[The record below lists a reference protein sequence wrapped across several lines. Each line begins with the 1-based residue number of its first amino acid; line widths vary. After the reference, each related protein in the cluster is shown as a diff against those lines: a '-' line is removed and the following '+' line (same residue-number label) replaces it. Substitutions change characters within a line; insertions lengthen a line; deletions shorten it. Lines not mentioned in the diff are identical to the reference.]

1 MSTPCRLLSAHGA
14 SAREPVPSCVAL
26 ADRPV
31 IVGRGRGRRALV
43 AAALAGFAS
52 ACSQNL
58 LTFLEDSPDVGYS
71 ATCRRIADGHQ
82 GDVAAGRYFLP
93 LIDIDRWPGGAK
105 PENANERHFIDALV
119 AGQSRFAL
127 VEARGGLGKTR
138 LAQSIHAQTCHR
150 LPVFT
155 VDLNVEV
162 AAVGDAGGG
171 NPILRVMARQL
182 GLKGDVAGQNRLD
195 ELLQSHNWVLL
206 ADAIEEVEMLGR
218 PKVSIALAKLRQA
231 YPKTAQVVLLAR
243 PPVLV
248 ANYGF
253 DDVDTLV
260 RIRLVDCERAD
271 KVIAKMNGTPAE
283 LAEFNVFTARHGFD
297 VQRRSDGQCLYPFMA
312 TYRDIGEVKRLAGI
326 KDESIDSVAAA
337 HEALVA
343 LRLTKELDRMN
354 WGQREALDM
363 LDRMT
368 KFQRESQG
376 SGAPVF
382 DVIQCMKSIDP
393 EHGWTAVDAGVTG
406 SSEQRRRQVCE
417 KTLQSVIFEKQGSGF
432 AEEGRWT
439 FFDLRT
445 AALFRA
451 RWLNGELSR
460 GAAGD
465 CRPVTA
471 NADLVSDAEVV
482 RFLGGQPLVQR
493 CFGQVL
499 SVLCAKGGAKP
510 IAMQALVD
518 GLPAPNKRFQMVEE
532 GRAFAAE
539 NGRPACV
546 TAALDEVARSNGQQ

>member
-1 MSTPCRLLSAHGA
+1 MSTPRCLSLALATDLPQPAAAETSLATRRGA
-14 SAREPVPSCVAL
+14 SRGLAL
-26 ADRPV
+26 ALL
-31 IVGRGRGRRALV
+31 ALSL
-43 AAALAGFAS
+43 ALFAGG
-52 ACSQNL
+52 CSQNL
-58 LTFLEDSPDVGYS
+58 LTFLADSPEIGYS
-71 ATCRRIADGHQ
+71 STCRRIADGHQ

-93 LIDIDRWPGGAK
+93 LVDVDRWPGGAK
-105 PENANERHFIDALV
+105 PENANERHLIDALV
-119 AGQSRFAL
+119 SGKSRFAL

-155 VDLNVEV
+155 VDLNAEV
-162 AAVGDAGGG
+162 AAAGDVGGG
-171 NPILRVMARQL
+171 NPILRVMAKQL
-182 GLKGDVAGQNRLD
+182 GLKGDVAGQQRLD
-195 ELLQSHNWVLL
+195 ELLHSHSWVLL
-206 ADAIEEVEMLGR
+206 ADAIEEVELLQR

-243 PPVLV
+243 PAVLV
-248 ANYGF
+248 PNYGF
-253 DDVDTLV
+253 DDVDTVV

-271 KVIAKMNGTPAE
+271 KVITNMNGKPEQLSAFKT
-283 LAEFNVFTARHGFD
+283 FTSRHGFD
-297 VQRRSDGQCLYPFMA
+297 VQRRSDGQCIYPFMA
-312 TYRDIGEVKRLAGI
+312 TYRDISELKRLAA
-326 KDESIDSVAAA
+326 KTDESIDSVAAA

-363 LDRMT
+363 LDRMV
-368 KFQRESQG
+368 KFQRQSQG
-376 SGAPVF
+376 TGAPVF

-406 SSEQRRRQVCE
+406 SNEQRRRQVCE
-417 KTLQSVIFEKQGSGF
+417 KTLQSVIFEKQGTGF
-432 AEEGRWT
+432 AEEGRWA

-465 CRPVTA
+465 CKPVTA
-471 NADLVSDAEVV
+471 HADLVSDAEVV

-499 SVLCAKGGAKP
+499 SVLCAKGGDKP
-510 IAMQALVD
+510 VAMQALIE
-518 GLPAPNKRFQMVEE
+518 GLPAPSKRFQMVEE
-532 GRAFAAE
+532 GRAFAVE

-546 TAALDEVARSNGQQ
+546 TSALDEVARSMGQQ